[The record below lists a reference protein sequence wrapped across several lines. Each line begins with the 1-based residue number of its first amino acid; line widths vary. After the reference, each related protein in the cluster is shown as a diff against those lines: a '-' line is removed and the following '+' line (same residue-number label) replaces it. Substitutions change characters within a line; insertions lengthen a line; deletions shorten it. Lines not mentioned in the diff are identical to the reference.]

1 MEVEIINIRCQLQF
15 HLTSGT
21 NCLLTQIYNKNELVL
36 FLSVVIQQIEQY
48 TIALL
53 SQIHSKLMRPYNQ
66 QNSAFMLPTVL
77 YGAHFVAYSDEF
89 IVYSSI
95 RAVYKQFSIKQSI

>member
-53 SQIHSKLMRPYNQ
+53 SQIHSMRPYNQ

-77 YGAHFVAYSDEF
+77 SGAHFV
-89 IVYSSI
+89 
-95 RAVYKQFSIKQSI
+95 Q